1 MLILAKHVGILS
13 RAVFLGIAVMAQS
26 FPLFAASF
34 DVPGNLIPDPVA
46 ETTESV
52 KAKATAELVKE
63 INQNKSSTKKA
74 EDNKAEDKYSEE
86 QMAVGK
92 KTNTDI
98 TNIKDADEGDSQTVK
113 IIVADEETYDYDIE
127 SMTPNQ
133 AYKKG
138 RLLRAQFKNSDARSY
153 LRYAADKKHADAA
166 YLYAV
171 ELMKYNA
178 TVRTPAE
185 SRKYIELSAKLG
197 NLHAMRYLY
206 KRGDW
211 LRPRDRNTWKKRY
224 HDGLIAFAER
234 DPGEATYLLSLFFQ
248 NSLPDKSE
256 YYLRR
261 SVKYNYPLAL
271 MEKAR
276 REQGSG
282 SPQRKFSTNG
292 SRDPD
297 VLRTYKQAASE
308 GFIPAIKA
316 CVELYE
322 ARDDFQE
329 AFKWRLKAIDAG
341 DLTSLFAVAKIY
353 SHEAASYNFVEKDLI
368 KARAFS
374 ELYLD
379 FAGDDRFTK
388 LHQMVEQFFVDVTEQ
403 LTAPEITEANI
414 FVAGYKEKTF
424 FYNHDIYW
432 DL

>member
-1 MLILAKHVGILS
+1 MLILAKHVGVLS
-13 RAVFLGIAVMAQS
+13 RVVFLGIAISAQS
-26 FPLFAASF
+26 FPLSAALL
-34 DVPGNLIPDPVA
+34 DIPGNIIPDPVT

-63 INQNKSSTKKA
+63 VNQHKSVTK
-74 EDNKAEDKYSEE
+74 NAEDKD
-86 QMAVGK
+86 AGK
-92 KTNTDI
+92 NKEADRKADI
-98 TNIKDADEGDSQTVK
+98 KASNNADDDSQTVK
-113 IIVADEETYDYDIE
+113 IIVADEQTYDYDIE
-127 SMTPNQ
+127 SMSADQ

-138 RLLRAQFKNSDARSY
+138 RLLRAQFKNSDARAY

-166 YLYAV
+166 FLYAV

-211 LRPRDRNTWKKRY
+211 LRPKDRNTWKKRY
-224 HDGLIAFAER
+224 HDGLIAFAGQN
-234 DPGEATYLLSLFFQ
+234 PGEATYLLSLFFQ
-248 NSLPDKSE
+248 NRFPDKSD

-276 REQGSG
+276 RQQGSG
-282 SPQRKFSTNG
+282 TPQLKFSTDG

-329 AFKWRLKAIDAG
+329 AFKWRLKAVEAG

-353 SHEAASYNFVEKDLI
+353 SHEAASYQFVDKDLI

-403 LTAPEITEANI
+403 LTPPEVIEANA
-414 FVAGYKEKTF
+414 FVTDYKEKTL